1 MPALRGSDGAERT
14 RRWVGGVFL
23 RGGAGIAA
31 AGGAA
36 AALGVRGRAAATTNG
51 ALAPL
56 PAEAR
61 RRRMSAPRTLVVLAV
76 LILGGIGAWA
86 ARGSPPEGHL
96 SAQDRA
102 LINAASMEP
111 VQVTLASR
119 VVGMTSIE
127 HGGVP
132 HLAADNRI
140 TLRVPAAFVAS
151 VTFRQEAGVNRGAP
165 GVSSVTFWFW
175 SRSFDPVRPDQVADA
190 AACFP
195 RVQRLCGDG
204 RMAERR
210 RNGENVI
217 TVELLSVPASEAQR
231 RYDLLYAAG
240 VVSGAL
246 VSPCEFHEDPVLGML
261 VGRVPEGQ
269 RIFRA
274 CNMGGT
280 PALHTRTGRTFD
292 RATFLMREAD
302 GTPRFAVRCR
312 TFAGPD
318 DGAGAFGCEMLGFFG
333 VWPLTISVR
342 SNEASE
348 WNATFLRVHDFLASH
363 TVARTD

>member
-1 MPALRGSDGAERT
+1 MSTP
-14 RRWVGGVFL
+14 RR
-23 RGGAGIAA
+23 
-31 AGGAA
+31 
-36 AALGVRGRAAATTNG
+36 
-51 ALAPL
+51 
-56 PAEAR
+56 
-61 RRRMSAPRTLVVLAV
+61 LVVLAG

-86 ARGSPPEGHL
+86 ARGSTAEGHL

-102 LINAASMEP
+102 SITAASMEP
-111 VQVTLASR
+111 VQLTLASR
-119 VVGMTSIE
+119 VIGMSSIE
-127 HGGVP
+127 RGVVP

-151 VTFRQEAGVNRGAP
+151 VSLRQEVGVNQGAP
-165 GVSSVTFWFW
+165 AVSSVTFWFW
-175 SRSFDPVRPDQVADA
+175 NRSFDPVRPDQVADA

-217 TVELLSVPASEAQR
+217 SVELSGFPASESQR
-231 RYDLLYAAG
+231 RYNLLYAAG
-240 VVSGAL
+240 IVSGAL

-261 VGRVPEGQ
+261 VGRVPGGQ
-269 RIFRA
+269 RIFDA

-280 PALHTRTGRTFD
+280 PAVHTRTGQTFD
-292 RATFLMREAD
+292 RATFLKRETD

-342 SNEASE
+342 SDEPSE
-348 WNATFLRVHDFLASH
+348 WNATFLRVHDFLARH
-363 TVARTD
+363 TVSRTD